1 MELDKKGALPR
12 NLWGKKGLR
21 ALNCGVFLVADPVVC
36 LIELN
41 SQPKAYWV
49 QSHLRR
55 PVRLRLTVKR
65 NGALLRLSE
74 SQCNSARA

>member
-36 LIELN
+36 LIALN
-41 SQPKAYWV
+41 SQPKAY
-49 QSHLRR
+49 
-55 PVRLRLTVKR
+55 
-65 NGALLRLSE
+65 
-74 SQCNSARA
+74 